1 MNGHFGLYWIK
12 TTFLHKYKKKWWQ
25 KEALMQKG
33 CQQRRTESSFQA
45 ILNSMVNWVR
55 TQYQNLPD
63 GRLSAR
69 ESGFRNAGNIFAD
82 GIQNPRLWDPGIT
95 ITAQKVSEI
104 SLKSGVKNP
113 GISDK
118 D

>member
-1 MNGHFGLYWIK
+1 
-12 TTFLHKYKKKWWQ
+12 
-25 KEALMQKG
+25 MQKG
-33 CQQRRTESSFQA
+33 SQQRRRESSVQA
-45 ILNSMVNWVR
+45 ILNSMVNWVT

-69 ESGFRNAGNIFAD
+69 ESGIRNAGNIFAD
-82 GIQNPRLWDPGIT
+82 GIQNPRLWDPGI
-95 ITAQKVSEI
+95 QLQLKKESEI

-113 GISDK
+113 SINDK